1 MMASRSNIAE
11 VAGLLKNS
19 PDISV
24 VIKPGD
30 KSVNR
35 WTEKKVLEELQKLLE
50 KEGLLI
56 WNFPKS
62 GGMVVELDFYKES
75 GDA

>member
-1 MMASRSNIAE
+1 MMIPPRGIREIASH
-11 VAGLLKNS
+11 LKNNPEMS
-19 PDISV
+19 I

-30 KSVNR
+30 KSVNQL
-35 WTEKKVLEELQKLLE
+35 TERKMLEELQKLL
-50 KEGLLI
+50 KNEGLLI

-75 GDA
+75 NDG